1 MTFSGNPFVPRVWLS
16 ILILVLFGSASPAGA
31 ASLTTRNGL
40 PSLAP
45 LVQQVTPAVVNI
57 SVISRVPVQQN
68 PLFQDPFFRRFF
80 NLPEQPQTRQE
91 QAVGSG
97 VIVDAQHGYVL
108 TNNHVIKNAERITV
122 TLKDRRQFRAK
133 LIGTDPETDIAVL
146 KIDADRLTALPFG
159 DSDQLKVGDYVVAI
173 GNPFGL
179 GQTVTAGIVS
189 ALGRSGLHI
198 EGYEDF
204 IQTDA
209 SINPGNSGGALVDL
223 EGKLIGINTAIV
235 GPSGGNVGIGFA
247 IPSNM
252 AHAVM
257 EQIIRHGKVQR
268 GVLGIEMQDL
278 TPELAEALGISAAS
292 GAVITSVV
300 TDSPAAK
307 AGLRTRDVVVAMNGR
322 AIESSSDLR
331 NRLGLTPI
339 GQDVKLTVVRNHARE
354 TVTARIAAPPRPQQA
369 SGKKVPQLPG
379 LEVANLKPGN
389 PLYGHVKGALAVAVG
404 HNSRAWFYGL
414 RPGDVIYAVNQNRV
428 ESVAALIAALR
439 HAGHHFSLQLVRG
452 NFQVS
457 ISIG

>member
-1 MTFSGNPFVPRVWLS
+1 MTLSGKFFPPRAWLS
-16 ILILVLFGSASPAGA
+16 ILLLVLFGTAFPAGA

-146 KIDADRLTALPFG
+146 KIDADHLTALPFG

-223 EGKLIGINTAIV
+223 EGRLIGINTAIV

-257 EQIIRHGKVQR
+257 EQIIRHGKVRR
-268 GVLGIEMQDL
+268 GVLGIEMQNL

-300 TDSPAAK
+300 ADSPAAK
-307 AGLRTRDVVVAMNGR
+307 AGLRARDVVVAMNGR
-322 AIESSSDLR
+322 PIESSSELR

-339 GQDVKLTVVRNHARE
+339 GQDVQLTVIRDHTRE
-354 TVTARIAAPPRPQQA
+354 TVTARIAAPPKPEQT
-369 SGKKVPQLPG
+369 SGRKVPQLSG

-389 PLYGHVKGALAVAVG
+389 PLYGKVKGALAVAVDR
-404 HNSRAWFYGL
+404 NSQAWFYGL
-414 RPGDVIYAVNQNRV
+414 RPGDVIYAVNQTRV
-428 ESVAALIAALR
+428 ESASQLIAALR
-439 HAGHHFSLQLVRG
+439 HTGHHFSLQLVRG
-452 NFQVS
+452 NFRIS